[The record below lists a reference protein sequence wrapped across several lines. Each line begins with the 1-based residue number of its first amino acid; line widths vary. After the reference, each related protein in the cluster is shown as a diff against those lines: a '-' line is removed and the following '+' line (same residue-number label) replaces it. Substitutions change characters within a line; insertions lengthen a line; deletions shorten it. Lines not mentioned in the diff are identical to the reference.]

1 MNQPSQHDI
10 SLTTEAGV
18 TFVLSG
24 KRAPA
29 AAGVDL
35 AQAAIRILQK

>member
-1 MNQPSQHDI
+1 MNQPSQHDVE
-10 SLTTEAGV
+10 LTTPAGV

-29 AAGVDL
+29 AVATDL
-35 AQAAIRILQK
+35 AKSALYILKK

>member
-1 MNQPSQHDI
+1 MNQPSQHEV
-10 SLTTEAGV
+10 SLTTPAGV

-29 AAGVDL
+29 AVGLDL

>member
-1 MNQPSQHDI
+1 MNQPSQHEV
-10 SLTTEAGV
+10 SLTTPAGV

-35 AQAAIRILQK
+35 AQSALYILKK